1 MSEYRVTLEWVGGAT
16 AGDFLKLRY
25 SREHRWT
32 FDGGIEVLASSSP
45 SVVPVP
51 WSNPRAVDPEEAYV
65 AAISSCH
72 MLTFLFVA
80 AKAGFAVASYRDD
93 AVGAM
98 TRTPAGV
105 AWVSRVTLSPRITY
119 AGDRQPTPEELAKL
133 HHAAHDGCYIAN
145 SVKTEIVV
153 A

>member
-1 MSEYRVTLEWVGGAT
+1 MSEYRVTLEWTGGAT

-25 SREHRWT
+25 SREHRWA
-32 FDGGIEVLASSSP
+32 FDGGIEVPASSSP

-65 AAISSCH
+65 AAIASCH

-80 AKAGFAVASYRDD
+80 ARAGFAVASYRDD
-93 AVGAM
+93 AVGVM
-98 TRTPAGV
+98 TKTPAGV
-105 AWVSRVTLSPRITY
+105 AWVSRVTLSPKITY
-119 AGDRQPTPEELAKL
+119 AGDRQPGADELAKL
-133 HHAAHDGCYIAN
+133 HHAAHEGCFIAN

>member
-1 MSEYRVTLEWVGGAT
+1 MSEYRVTLEWTGGAT
-16 AGDFLKLRY
+16 AVDFLKLRY

-32 FDGGIEVLASSSP
+32 FDGGIEVPASSSP

-65 AAISSCH
+65 AAIASCH

-80 AKAGFAVASYRDD
+80 ARAGFAVASYRDD
-93 AVGAM
+93 AVGVM
-98 TRTPAGV
+98 TKTPAGV
-105 AWVSRVTLSPRITY
+105 AWVSRVTLSPKITY
-119 AGDRQPTPEELAKL
+119 AGDRQPGAEELAKL
-133 HHAAHDGCYIAN
+133 HHAAHEGCYIAN